1 MNNINSTHT
10 TGGIMTLHKRTRLDT
25 FIVAGI
31 LVSLWGCFVTAAGE
45 PEKKEVQNCH
55 AVIIRAAGY
64 IPGTKKPEGPDA
76 ITHATSKPGNTYV
89 FTDKLVNK
97 LRVLGVEARVVD
109 FSQCRNLECIYRQG
123 TEDRR
128 QLVDIIVFAG
138 PSYGSKLP
146 TQLQNLIPRL
156 KEVVKQKTDII
167 CSSLTSAKYPVKGK
181 KTMKDFDNRL
191 KQAGVKTVTGIVLVP
206 NIEEKD
212 LDKKIGDFAAILTAK
227 ARQPEQ

>member
-1 MNNINSTHT
+1 
-10 TGGIMTLHKRTRLDT
+10 MTRYKRTRLDIFVVVGT
-25 FIVAGI
+25 
-31 LVSLWGCFVTAAGE
+31 LLSLWGYSVTAAGE
-45 PEKKEVQNCH
+45 PENKEVQKCH

-64 IPGTKKPEGPDA
+64 IPGTAKPEGADA
-76 ITHATSKPGNTYV
+76 ITHATSQPGNTYV

-156 KEVVKQKTDII
+156 KEVVKQKTDIM

-191 KQAGVKTVTGIVLVP
+191 KQAGVKTVTGIVLLP
-206 NIEEKD
+206 DIEKED
-212 LDKKIGDFAAILTAK
+212 LDKKIGEFAAILAAK
-227 ARQPEQ
+227 ARQLKQ